1 MEHDRWLD
9 KLSRLF
15 DEELAG
21 TERADAEA
29 HLKTCASCK
38 ETWRLWSDSRSTLSN
53 LRQADLGP
61 GFRVK
66 VLDALD
72 KSSSNSSEPRL
83 TWAPWLGLAAAA
95 ALTLALSLPAPEIE
109 SASSDPT
116 GLLAFASTS
125 SLPSNPVPD
134 WMTETNP

>member
-15 DEELAG
+15 DAELTG
-21 TERADAEA
+21 TERSDAEA
-29 HLKTCASCK
+29 HLKNCADCK
-38 ETWRLWSDSRSTLSN
+38 ETWRLWSESRSALSR
-53 LRQADLGP
+53 LKQADLGP

-66 VLDALD
+66 VMDALD
-72 KSSSNSSEPRL
+72 GSSASASEPRL

-95 ALTLALSLPAPEIE
+95 ALTLALSLPAPETE
-109 SASSDPT
+109 GASADPT